1 MLRHLFQGRHT
12 SHWSRAGQERL
23 LSGDNEPAE
32 QEHTEWGQETGRTR
46 IPAPSRPGGYTA
58 TGFLGDIPMCPYR
71 KTILLVLAW
80 RALFL
85 TTNHPQTRTMS
96 STGPWIPTR
105 FLGNIR
111 HTTGS
116 VFMVIECNLGLTG
129 ALHSDGEAPSARL
142 PGPDAELRWDRE
154 TSGQRLS
161 PGTGFHLLPAFSSFS
176 NPKQSPSK
184 GPADVC

>member
-1 MLRHLFQGRHT
+1 
-12 SHWSRAGQERL
+12 
-23 LSGDNEPAE
+23 
-32 QEHTEWGQETGRTR
+32 
-46 IPAPSRPGGYTA
+46 
-58 TGFLGDIPMCPYR
+58 
-71 KTILLVLAW
+71 
-80 RALFL
+80 
-85 TTNHPQTRTMS
+85 
-96 STGPWIPTR
+96 
-105 FLGNIR
+105 
-111 HTTGS
+111 
-116 VFMVIECNLGLTG
+116 MVIECNLGLTG